1 MTYVATAAT
10 LGTFSEAAST
20 PFGSYVDY
28 ILDDKVGTGTLLAWG
43 GAWLV
48 ECLTIPLSA
57 SSLRQTCSPIL
68 PVLPLNDG
76 RAGPC
81 SF

>member
-10 LGTFSEAAST
+10 LGTFSETAST

-28 ILDDKVGTGTLLAWG
+28 ILDDKVGTGRLRTWG
-43 GAWLV
+43 GAWLA
-48 ECLTIPLSA
+48 ECLTISLSA

-68 PVLPLNDG
+68 PVLSL
-76 RAGPC
+76 
-81 SF
+81 